1 MIHSLLVLIYCNG
14 ALNMYMGP
22 KINEYYKIYKEI
34 NMLIVM
40 SKWKCRT
47 EYKFDVVITIVTGY
61 VLMTNI

>member
-1 MIHSLLVLIYCNG
+1 
-14 ALNMYMGP
+14 MYMGP
-22 KINEYYKIYKEI
+22 KTNEYYKIYKEI